1 MKKILFLFCL
11 LFLTNCSNK
20 TTIDNISLS
29 SVISNIRNDIQTS
42 NSLAINNYETWTTE
56 QKSNFDETVAE
67 LQCQTNSSDP
77 IIPIINDNFTLN
89 LSGSFTKSG
98 SFGISTAQIT
108 KPNLSLSGT
117 LSKTTTQEI
126 TVPVNFVA
134 LSLLPYYQMNK
145 KMSLTQML
153 YTSNN
158 SDKKI
163 INDEE
168 NYLIKERNDFSQHIQ
183 FLINAYS
190 KEYCIK
196 TNYKNNSSFMT
207 TKLK

>member
-1 MKKILFLFCL
+1 MKKILLMAL
-11 LFLTNCSNK
+11 LLTGCSNQ
-20 TTIDNISLS
+20 TTIEMTSLS
-29 SVISNIRNDIQTS
+29 SVITNIRNDLQNNNTI
-42 NSLAINNYETWTTE
+42 AVNNYSNWSDS
-56 QKSNFDETVAE
+56 QKSIFDENITE
-67 LQCQTNSSDP
+67 LQCNLNSSDP

-89 LSGSFTKSG
+89 LSGSFAKSG
-98 SFGISTAQIT
+98 SFGISTTQLT

-145 KMSLTQML
+145 KMSLSQML

-158 SDKKI
+158 TDKKI
-163 INDEE
+163 LSDEE